1 MFSCFHEKVKALYD
15 DEAERVYEAACH
27 LVRQGISVIPT
38 GGGVSQGAK
47 APHKQALIA
56 SGHTSLNTDGEPRAS
71 WKPMQ
76 TQLPTAQDLNIWYRQ
91 VRARGLGMVTGELS
105 GYIVIDVDLEG
116 LPLMHELGW
125 KPHVISPSGGA
136 HLYLHHPGWYVQSN
150 ASKNKK
156 TLPPGFD
163 VRGDGGYI
171 MFPPSRNRQG
181 FYRRTEQRQRLRM
194 EEVPETVTVAGETYR
209 LRQALGLTP
218 PAPQEPRSA
227 ERTSFQPSFSD
238 EERCP
243 MFLMLDR
250 AADYAADSRN
260 KGAFMLGLWANANGY
275 NMGEALRAAGEYT
288 DIVQGVKR
296 TPFTLE
302 EAQKAV
308 ASAFTYPKKDP
319 WTRREETYP

>member
-1 MFSCFHEKVKALYD
+1 MYD
-15 DEAERVYEAACH
+15 NESEQIYEAACH
-27 LVRQGISVIPT
+27 LVRRGISVIPT

-47 APHKQALIA
+47 EPHKQALIA
-56 SGHTSLNTDGEPRAS
+56 SGHTYTNGNGQIRAS

-76 TQLPTAQDLNIWYRQ
+76 TQLPTSEDLRTWYMG

-105 GYIVIDVDLEG
+105 GYVVIDVDLEG

-125 KPHVISPSGGA
+125 TPHVVSPSGGA
-136 HLYLHHPGWYVQSN
+136 HLYLHHPGWSVQSN

-181 FYRRTEQRQRLRM
+181 FYRRTDQRQRLSVM
-194 EEVPETVTVAGETYR
+194 DVPEEVTVAGETYR

-218 PAPQEPRSA
+218 PALQEPRNA
-227 ERTSFQPSFSD
+227 ERPGFQPSYAD
-238 EERCP
+238 DDRCP
-243 MFLMLDR
+243 LFVILDR
-250 AADYAADSRN
+250 AADYAPDSRN
-260 KGAFMLGLWANANGY
+260 KGAFMLGLWANANDY
-275 NMGEALRAAGEYT
+275 SRDEALRAAGEYV
-288 DIVQGVKR
+288 DMVQGVKR
-296 TPFTLE
+296 APFTLD

-308 ASAFTYPKKDP
+308 ASAYTYPKKER
-319 WTRREETYP
+319 WEKRKETYS

>member
-1 MFSCFHEKVKALYD
+1 MYD
-15 DEAERVYEAACH
+15 DEPERVYETACH
-27 LVRQGISVIPT
+27 LLRQGISVIPT

-47 APHKQALIA
+47 EPHKQALIA
-56 SGHTSLNTDGEPRAS
+56 SGHAYTNSDGEIRAS

-76 TQLPTAQDLNIWYRQ
+76 TQLPTAEDLNIWYRQ

-105 GYIVIDVDLEG
+105 GYVVIDVDLEG

-125 KPHVISPSGGA
+125 TPHVVSPSGGA
-136 HLYLHHPGWYVQSN
+136 HLYLRWPSWYVQSN

-181 FYRRTEQRQRLRM
+181 FYRRTEQRQRLSI
-194 EEVPETVTVAGETYR
+194 ENVPETVTVAGETYR

-227 ERTSFQPSFSD
+227 ERPSFQPSSAD

-260 KGAFMLGLWANANGY
+260 KGAFMLGLWANANDY
-275 NMGEALRAAGEYT
+275 SRDEALRAAEEYVGM
-288 DIVQGVKR
+288 VQGVKG
-296 TPFTLE
+296 TPFTLD

-308 ASAFTYPKKDP
+308 ASAYTYPKKDR
-319 WTRREETYP
+319 WEKREETYP